1 MNAERTELTK
11 AEVERLFVGAVD
23 DAHPDADAI
32 RLREGLD
39 DDSALKA
46 RFEKY
51 NKAIQLLKQAPK
63 ERAPE
68 SLSTVIMRR
77 VRRRRVW
84 GRNAIHTM
92 HMQYRVPVEV
102 ILPVLIGVLV
112 AMFVFF
118 SAP

>member
-1 MNAERTELTK
+1 MRTELTK
-11 AEVERLFVGAVD
+11 ADVERLFVGAAD
-23 DAHPDADAI
+23 DALPEADEI

-51 NKAIQLLKQAPK
+51 QKAVQLLKKAPK

-77 VRRRRVW
+77 VRRRRLW
-84 GRNAIHTM
+84 GRNSIHTM

-102 ILPVLIGVLV
+102 LIPVLIGVLV
-112 AMFVFF
+112 AMFLFF